1 MIGLSAAALSVLAA
15 GGYRYYRRVE
25 SWRDGQL
32 LAADVPVATAGEE
45 TDRTLRVPERVT
57 LVVPRQVA
65 GESWAPNDEDSPL
78 KAAGQRLHVK
88 LGIGL
93 ARGQVEWFA
102 RGRFL
107 IQDSQ
112 ANGDQVDVTAVGM
125 LTLIDEAK
133 LVSPYQPT
141 SGLIATLRALVE
153 PALTVLVDAGLVDRT
168 PPAGINY
175 DSDRL
180 GAVLELLDAWAA
192 DAAVDP
198 EGFLSVAPAVQSTT
212 PVLSL
217 TDGVGGTVIRAAG
230 GSTRADAANVIVA
243 RGTASDG
250 SQVQGTAL
258 ITTGPTRNGGPFN
271 PLPVPFFFS
280 SPLLTSVAECNAAA
294 ATIAARKRREASAAY
309 RVEMVPHPGLQTGDV
324 VALTASDPPLT
335 AAPCTVE
342 RLTLPYTNPVGQ
354 QILTARSL
362 V

>member
-1 MIGLSAAALSVLAA
+1 MIGLSAAALSVLAG
-15 GGYRYYRRVE
+15 GGYRYYPSVE

-32 LAADVPVATAGEE
+32 LAADVPVATAHEE
-45 TDRTLRVPERVT
+45 NDRTVRVPERVT
-57 LVVPRQVA
+57 LVVPRRIN
-65 GESWAPNDEDSPL
+65 GESWAPNDEYSPL
-78 KAAGQRLHVK
+78 TAAGQQLHVK

-93 ARGQVEWFA
+93 TRGQVEWFG

-112 ANGDQVDVTAVGM
+112 AHGDQVDVTAVGM
-125 LTLIDEAK
+125 LALVDEAK
-133 LVSPYQPT
+133 LVSPFQPPG
-141 SGLIATLRALVE
+141 GLIATLRGLVE
-153 PALTVLVDAGLVDRT
+153 PALTVLVDSGLTDRT

-192 DAAVDP
+192 DATVDP
-198 EGFLSVAPAVQSTT
+198 EGFLSVASATQPMT

-230 GSTRADAANVIVA
+230 GSTRAGAANVIVA
-243 RGTASDG
+243 RGMASDG
-250 SQVQGTAL
+250 SQVQGTAQ
-258 ITTGPTRNGGPFN
+258 IVTGPQRAGGPFN

-294 ATIAARKRREASAAY
+294 ATIAARKRREAAAAY
-309 RVEMVPHPGLQTGDV
+309 QVEMVPHPGVQVGDV
-324 VALTASDPPLT
+324 VALTASDPPL
-335 AAPCTVE
+335 AAVPCTVE
-342 RLTLPYTNPVGQ
+342 RLTLQYTTPVGQ
-354 QILTARSL
+354 QVLTVRSL

>member
-1 MIGLSAAALSVLAA
+1 MIGLSAAAKSVLAA
-15 GGYRYYRRVE
+15 GGYRYYRAVE

-32 LAADVPVATAGEE
+32 LAADVPVDTAQEE

-57 LVVPRQVA
+57 LTVPRQVA
-65 GESWAPNDEDSPL
+65 GESWAPNREDSPL
-78 KAAGQRLHVK
+78 TAAGQRLHVK
-88 LGIGL
+88 LGVGL
-93 ARGQVEWFA
+93 SLGQVEWFA

-112 ANGDQVDVTAVGM
+112 ARGDQVDVAAVGM
-125 LTLIDEAK
+125 LALVDEAK

-141 SGLIATLRALVE
+141 SGLIATLRGLVE
-153 PALTVLVDAGLVDRT
+153 PALTVLVDSGLTDRT

-180 GAVLELLDAWAA
+180 GAVLELLDAWPA

-198 EGFLSVAPAVQSTT
+198 EGFLSVVPAVQSMT

-230 GSTRADAANVIVA
+230 GSTRADAANIVVA
-243 RGTASDG
+243 RGVASDG
-250 SQVQGTAL
+250 SQVQGTAQ
-258 ITTGPTRNGGPFN
+258 IVTGPQRAGGPFN

-294 ATIAARKRREASAAY
+294 ATIAARKRRESAAAY

-324 VALTASDPPLT
+324 VSLTASDPPLS
-335 AAPCTVE
+335 AVPCAVE
-342 RLTLPYTNPVGQ
+342 TLTLPYTTPVTQ
-354 QILTARSL
+354 QVLTVRSL
-362 V
+362 S